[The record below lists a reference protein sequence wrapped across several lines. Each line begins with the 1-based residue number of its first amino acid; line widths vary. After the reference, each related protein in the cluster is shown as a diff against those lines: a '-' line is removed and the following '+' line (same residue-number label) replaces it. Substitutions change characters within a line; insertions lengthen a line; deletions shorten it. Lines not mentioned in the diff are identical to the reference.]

1 MERNDAIYRVKKVE
15 NEIQCLNGA
24 LEAYGYIDTLQGDNL
39 KVNNLDSL
47 KVVLQE
53 NERLKDEMRTMIEA
67 SMKDR

>member
-47 KVVLQE
+47 KVVL
-53 NERLKDEMRTMIEA
+53 
-67 SMKDR
+67 